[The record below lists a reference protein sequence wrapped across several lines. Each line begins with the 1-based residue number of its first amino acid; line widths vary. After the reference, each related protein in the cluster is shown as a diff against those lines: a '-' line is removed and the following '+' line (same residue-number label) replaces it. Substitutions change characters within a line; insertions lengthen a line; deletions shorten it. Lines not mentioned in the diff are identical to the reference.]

1 MIRTDALRLYES
13 LRSTARVS
21 KETESHTIPSEPHKL
36 SFGPRESIAYTAGAL
51 PSNFA
56 AITNIMNELSKRLPD
71 FKPASMLDFGTGPGT
86 AIWAVREHFNVDKCT
101 AIDLSEDMLRVAEY
115 LEGKKSIA
123 LSLYL
128 KPPNLV
134 A

>member
-1 MIRTDALRLYES
+1 
-13 LRSTARVS
+13 
-21 KETESHTIPSEPHKL
+21 
-36 SFGPRESIAYTAGAL
+36 
-51 PSNFA
+51 
-56 AITNIMNELSKRLPD
+56 
-71 FKPASMLDFGTGPGT
+71 MLDFGTGPGT